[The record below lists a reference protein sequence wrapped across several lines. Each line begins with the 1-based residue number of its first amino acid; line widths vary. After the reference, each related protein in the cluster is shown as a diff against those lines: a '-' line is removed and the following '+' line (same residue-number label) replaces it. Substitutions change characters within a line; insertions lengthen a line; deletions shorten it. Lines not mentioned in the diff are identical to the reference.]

1 MRWLALAAL
10 VLLACK
16 PKPPPLPP
24 SLQVGDLRQA
34 LLAMVPEYRGI
45 ALLPGRVAVSR
56 HYAGEGPEL
65 TGLCAGL
72 TANGFHCEAS
82 AGRLTATRGEVTVDG
97 TRTAGGAALT
107 ATAALAA
114 ESLPKVMG
122 APTAMTSD
130 QLSAHLPPYAAA
142 LDEEVFQVLAGYQA
156 TPERADA
163 LLRQLA
169 GIHGQSGWAVSDAG
183 PAPEGEV
190 GELLEYQLAD
200 PTNGARLSLGRLGGR
215 VTLDYRL
222 TTRRR

>member
-1 MRWLALAAL
+1 MRWLTLAAL
-10 VLLACK
+10 FLAACK

-34 LLAMVPEYRGI
+34 LLAMVPEYRGV
-45 ALLPGRVAVSR
+45 ALLPGRAVVSR
-56 HYAGEGPEL
+56 HYAGEVPEL

-72 TANGFHCEAS
+72 EASGFRCAAS
-82 AGRLTATRGEVTVDG
+82 AGRLTATRAEVTVEG
-97 TRTAGGAALT
+97 TRTAGGAALS
-107 ATAALAA
+107 ATVAVPAEAL
-114 ESLPKVMG
+114 PRVMG

-142 LDEEVFQVLAGYQA
+142 LDEEVFEVLAGYQA
-156 TPERADA
+156 TAEHADG

-169 GIHGQSGWAVSDAG
+169 GLHGQSGWAVSDAG
-183 PAPEGEV
+183 PAPEGAV
-190 GELLEYQLAD
+190 GELLEYQLVD
-200 PTNGARLSLGRLGGR
+200 PSNGARLAMGRLGGR